1 MFGFDRGRLLI
12 ALAAVVGILA
22 VSWLA
27 LAYVIPTPPSRI
39 TIATGV
45 KGGAYELLGNRYKAI
60 LARAHVA
67 VDVRLTDGTGE
78 NLKLLQNKNA
88 NVQVA
93 IVGGGS
99 SNAELAPDVLSLGR
113 INYQPFWIF
122 YRSAQVWPDLTSL
135 KGARIAA
142 GPVGSD
148 TRLIGEKLLGIA
160 GIKAQT
166 EVLSP
171 IFGQASVKALADRE
185 VDAVFIS
192 GSPDSPIAQSLLRDP
207 DVRLMNFPRAEALSR
222 IYPFLV
228 RLVLPAGAIDF
239 ANNIPA
245 ADVNLIGTTNAVLV
259 RNDLHPQIVYLLAQA
274 LMEVH
279 SEAGLFE
286 RAGEFPTQ
294 TDPEYPIAESARDFY
309 KNGPTLLNRYLPF
322 WVANYMQRMVAM
334 AVAAVAILLP
344 MFSYA
349 PRLYMW
355 FAQQRLRKLY
365 RRLRVVEKALQG
377 ELSVRQAEVLQNDLD
392 DIDQAASVVP
402 MRDSDLFFI
411 FRHHLDRTRAS
422 LASRLVEAR
431 NRTAKIA

>member
-1 MFGFDRGRLLI
+1 MFGFDRGRLLT
-12 ALAAVVGILA
+12 ALAAVIGILA
-22 VSWLA
+22 LSWLA

-45 KGGAYELLGNRYKAI
+45 KGGAYELLGNRYKEV
-60 LARAHVA
+60 LARARVA
-67 VDVRLTDGTGE
+67 VNVRLTDGTGE
-78 NLKLLQNKNA
+78 NLRLLQDKNA

-93 IVGGGS
+93 IVGGVS
-99 SNAELAPDVLSLGR
+99 SDAELASDVLSLGR
-113 INYQPFWIF
+113 INYQPFWVF
-122 YRSAQVWPDLTSL
+122 YRSPQIWPDLTSL

-148 TRLIGEKLLGIA
+148 THLIGEKLLGIA
-160 GIKAQT
+160 GIKDQT

-171 IFGQASVKALADRE
+171 IFGQASVKALADRA

-192 GSPDSPIAQSLLRDP
+192 GSPDSSIARSLLHDP

-279 SEAGLFE
+279 SGAGLFE

-294 TDPEYPIAESARDFY
+294 TDPEYPIAGSARDFY
-309 KNGPTLLNRYLPF
+309 KNGPTLLNRYMPF
-322 WVANYMQRMVAM
+322 WVANYMRRTLAM
-334 AVAAVAILLP
+334 AVAAIAILLP
-344 MFSYA
+344 MFGYA
-349 PRLYMW
+349 PRLYVW

-377 ELSVRQAEVLQNDLD
+377 ELTVRQAEVLQNDLD
-392 DIDQAASVVP
+392 DIDQAAGVVP

-411 FRHHLDRTRAS
+411 FRHHLDRTRAN
-422 LASRLVEAR
+422 LASRLDEAR
-431 NRTAKIA
+431 NQTAKIA